1 MVRQWQELFHN
12 ERFRETNLNAE
23 LPDYVKLAESFG
35 IAAFRCETEAEVDA
49 AILGALAAGGPAVID
64 ARVDHEEKVYPMVP
78 AGASSAD
85 MIDVEWAEDDN
96 AWVEEGV

>member
-1 MVRQWQELFHN
+1 M
-12 ERFRETNLNAE
+12 
-23 LPDYVKLAESFG
+23 KLAESFG
-35 IAAFRCETEAEVDA
+35 IAGLPLRDRPTRSTPRSPA
-49 AILGALAAGGPAVID
+49 ALECGGPCVID

-78 AGASSAD
+78 AGAPSAE